1 MEVEYL
7 EEIHTFLLGR
17 SQMPCS
23 DRLKIDQMV
32 GGGGWLGCS
41 DDTQKEI
48 TSLCNGLHRFDA
60 FQLLM
65 PSKGAGKILGVSYGP
80 PFISNLK
87 SMYIVNWGLR
97 WVRAFFR

>member
-1 MEVEYL
+1 
-7 EEIHTFLLGR
+7 
-17 SQMPCS
+17 
-23 DRLKIDQMV
+23 MV
-32 GGGGWLGCS
+32 GRGGWLGCS

-48 TSLCNGLHRFDA
+48 TSLRNGLHRFDA

-65 PSKGAGKILGVSYGP
+65 PSEGAGKILGVSYGP

-97 WVRAFFR
+97 WVEPSLGEERPGKDDCEYLLFFSGLWNGWVLWRLPY